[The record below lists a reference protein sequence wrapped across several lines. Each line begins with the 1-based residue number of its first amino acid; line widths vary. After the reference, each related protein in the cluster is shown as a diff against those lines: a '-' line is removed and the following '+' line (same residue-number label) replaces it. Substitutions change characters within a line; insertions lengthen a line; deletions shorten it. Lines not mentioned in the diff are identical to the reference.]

1 MEKRTFQADAK
12 QILRLVTHSI
22 YSDRSIFLRELLSNA
37 SDAMDKS
44 RIMGLKGE
52 EITRSEDPKITV
64 VFDEEAKTITITDTG
79 IGMNEEEI
87 TQNLGTIAQSG
98 TKAFA
103 EQLEESE
110 DLNNLIGQFGVGFY
124 SAFMVADK
132 VEVESKSAKPDSKTI
147 KWISDGSDSYEI
159 GEGTREEIGTQIVLH
174 IREDSVE
181 FLDENKLKSIINK
194 HSEFVSWP
202 IFLADEQINKEK
214 ALWLKNPSEVT
225 DEEYKSFYKH
235 ISKDWE
241 EPLGWIHVRTEGQIN
256 FSGIIFI
263 PKKHSFQLDQLNYKV
278 NLQLYQKRVKVL
290 ENADDLLPRYLRFTC
305 GVIESDDVSLNVSRE
320 ILQQTPAV
328 ERIRKNLTRKILQKL
343 QSVAKE
349 NEEDYIN
356 FWKDS
361 GTILKEG
368 IPEESEKRK
377 KELLNLLRFTTTES
391 GEELRTFTQVKEGM
405 KEGQDTIWYLTD
417 VNKDIISSNPVLEG
431 FKKRDWEVILFSDPV
446 DEWIVMST
454 KEFDETPLKSVSHG
468 DFEEEEDDDVDEE
481 TKTDRDNAEP
491 LVQWLSDLFESEVE
505 SVRISKRL
513 TDSPSI
519 LINQEGSMGANMEML
534 LKATNQSIGEQK
546 RVLEINPS
554 HPMVKTLARL
564 NEEAKPGLEPFARL
578 LLDHASISEG
588 RLKDPTSFVK
598 RLQALME
605 KAAANM

>member
-1 MEKRTFQADAK
+1 METRTFQADAK

-22 YSDRSIFLRELLSNA
+22 YSDRSIFLRELLSNS
-37 SDAMDKS
+37 SDAMDKA
-44 RIMGLKGE
+44 RILALKGE
-52 EITRSEDPKITV
+52 EITRPESPKITV
-64 VFDEEAKTITITDTG
+64 QFDAENKTITITDDG
-79 IGMNEEEI
+79 IGMSFDEI
-87 TQNLGTIAQSG
+87 TENLGTIAQSG

-103 EQLEESE
+103 EKLEEGE

-132 VEVESKSAKPDSKTI
+132 VTVESKSAHSNEHAVLWT
-147 KWISDGSDSYEI
+147 SDGSDSYEI
-159 GEGTREEIGTQIVLH
+159 GEGTREDVGTQITLFM
-174 IREDSVE
+174 RDDASE
-181 FLDENKLKSIINK
+181 FLDEFKLKTIINK

-202 IFLADEQINKEK
+202 IFIGENQINKEK

-225 DEEYKSFYKH
+225 EEEYKAFYKH
-235 ISKDWE
+235 VSKDWE
-241 EPLGWIHVRTEGQIN
+241 EPLGWVHVRTEGELN

-290 ENADDLLPRYLRFTC
+290 ENADDLLPRYLRFAC

-320 ILQQTPAV
+320 ILQQTAAV
-328 ERIRKNLTRKILQKL
+328 KKIRTNLTRKILQKL
-343 QSVAKE
+343 QSIANE
-349 NEEDYIN
+349 NEEEYIN

-368 IPEESEKRK
+368 IPEEDDKRK
-377 KELLNLLRFTTTES
+377 KDILKLLRVSTTQS
-391 GEELRTFTQVKEGM
+391 GNELRTLTAVKENL
-405 KEGQDTIWYLTD
+405 KEGQDSIWYLTD
-417 VNKDIISSNPVLEG
+417 VNKDIIASNPVLEG
-431 FKKRDWEVILFSDPV
+431 FRKRDWEVILFSDPV

-454 KEFDETPLKSVSHG
+454 REFDETPLKSVAHG
-468 DFEEEEDDDVDEE
+468 EFDDEKDEDIAEDL
-481 TKTDRDNAEP
+481 KKDRNNAEP
-491 LVQWLSDLFESEVE
+491 LVMWLGDLFESEVE

-534 LKATNQSIGEQK
+534 LKASNHSISEQK
-546 RVLEINPS
+546 RILEINPS

-564 NEEAKPGLEPFARL
+564 NEEGKTGLEPFAQL

-588 RLKDPTSFVK
+588 RLKDPSSFVK
-598 RLQALME
+598 RLQVLME

>member
-37 SDAMDKS
+37 SDAMDKA
-44 RIMGLKGE
+44 RIVSLKGE
-52 EITRSEDPKITV
+52 EINRPEEPKITIQ
-64 VFDEEAKTITITDTG
+64 FDAENNTITITDGG
-79 IGMNEEEI
+79 IGMTEEEI
-87 TQNLGTIAQSG
+87 TENLGTIAQSG
-98 TKAFA
+98 TKAFS
-103 EQLEESE
+103 EKLEEGE

-132 VEVESKSAKPDSKTI
+132 VEVESKSARPNEKAV

-159 GEGTREEIGTQIVLH
+159 GESEREEVGTQIILH
-174 IREDSVE
+174 MREDSSEFVE
-181 FLDENKLKSIINK
+181 EFKLKEIINK

-202 IFLADEQINKEK
+202 IFLGEDQINKEK
-214 ALWLKNPSEVT
+214 ALWLKNPKEVT
-225 DEEYKSFYKH
+225 EDEYKAFYKH
-235 ISKDWE
+235 ISKDWQD
-241 EPLGWIHVRTEGQIN
+241 PLGWIHVRTEGELN

-263 PKKHSFQLDQLNYKV
+263 PKKHSYQLDQLNYKV
-278 NLQLYQKRVKVL
+278 NLQLFQKRVKVL
-290 ENADDLLPRYLRFTC
+290 ENADDLLPRYLRFAC

-320 ILQQTPAV
+320 ILQKTPAV
-328 ERIRKNLTRKILQKL
+328 EKIRKNLTRKILQKL
-343 QSVAKE
+343 QSIAKE
-349 NEEDYIN
+349 SDEEYLS

-361 GTILKEG
+361 GSILKEG

-377 KELLNLLRFTTTES
+377 KELLSLLRFTTTTSEAD
-391 GEELRTFTQVKEGM
+391 LRTLSAVKEDL
-405 KEGQDTIWYLTD
+405 KDGQDTIWFLTD

-446 DEWIVMST
+446 DEWVVMST
-454 KEFDETPLKSVSHG
+454 NEFDGVPLKSVAHG
-468 DFEEEEDDDVDEE
+468 DFDEEEEELDDE
-481 TKTDRDNAEP
+481 TKKDRNEAEP
-491 LVQWLSDLFESEVE
+491 LVQWLGDLFESEVE
-505 SVRISKRL
+505 SVRVSKRL

-534 LKATNQSIGEQK
+534 LKASNQTISEQK

-564 NEEAKPGLEPFARL
+564 NEEGKTGLEPFARL

-588 RLKDPTSFVK
+588 RLKDPASFVK

>member
-37 SDAMDKS
+37 SDAMDKA
-44 RIMGLKGE
+44 RIVSLKGE
-52 EITRSEDPKITV
+52 DIDRPEEPKITIQ
-64 VFDEEAKTITITDTG
+64 FDAENKTITITDGG
-79 IGMNEEEI
+79 IGMTEEEI
-87 TQNLGTIAQSG
+87 IENLGTIAQSG
-98 TKAFA
+98 TKIFS
-103 EQLEESE
+103 EKLEEGE

-132 VEVESKSAKPDSKTI
+132 VEVESKSAHSNEKAI
-147 KWISDGSDSYEI
+147 KWASDGSDSYEI
-159 GEGTREEIGTQIVLH
+159 GESNREEVGTQIVLH
-174 IREDSVE
+174 IREDAAE
-181 FLDENKLKSIINK
+181 FLEEFKLKEVIKK

-202 IFLADEQINKEK
+202 IFLGEDQINKEK
-214 ALWLKNPSEVT
+214 ALWLKNPKEVT
-225 DEEYKSFYKH
+225 DEEYISFYKH
-235 ISKDWE
+235 IAKDWQD
-241 EPLGWIHVRTEGQIN
+241 PLGWIHVRTEGELN

-278 NLQLYQKRVKVL
+278 NLQLFQKRVKVL
-290 ENADDLLPRYLRFTC
+290 ENAEDLLPRYLRFTC

-328 ERIRKNLTRKILQKL
+328 EKIRKNLSRKVLQKL
-343 QSVAKE
+343 QAIAKE
-349 NEEDYIN
+349 NEEEYIN

-361 GTILKEG
+361 GSILKEG
-368 IPEESEKRK
+368 LPEESEKRK
-377 KELLNLLRFTTTES
+377 KELLNLLRFCTTTS
-391 GEELRTFTQVKEGM
+391 GEEFRTLSAVKEDL
-405 KEGQDTIWYLTD
+405 KEGQDAIWFLTD

-431 FKKRDWEVILFSDPV
+431 FKKREWEVILFSDPV
-446 DEWIVMST
+446 DEWVVMST
-454 KEFDETPLKSVSHG
+454 KEFEEVPLKSVAHG
-468 DFEEEEDDDVDEE
+468 DFEEEEDEEIDEE
-481 TKTDRDNAEP
+481 TKKDRNEAEP
-491 LVQWLSDLFESEVE
+491 LVQWLGDLFESEVE
-505 SVRISKRL
+505 AVRVSKRL

-534 LKATNQSIGEQK
+534 LKASNQTISEQK

-564 NEEAKPGLEPFARL
+564 NDEGKTGLEPFARL

-588 RLKDPTSFVK
+588 RLKDPASFVK
-598 RLQALME
+598 RLQVLME